1 MNLYKLF
8 SKNPYYFWAV
18 MSIVMQVH
26 VLVIVIVVLVIF
38 IEAALD
44 YQEHLKKNDK
54 FHVMLNNKTLALL
67 FFYYL

>member
-26 VLVIVIVVLVIF
+26 VHVLFIIIVVLVTC
-38 IEAALD
+38 IETTLD
-44 YQEHLKKNDK
+44 H
-54 FHVMLNNKTLALL
+54 
-67 FFYYL
+67 